1 MKEHGNIN
9 CRAREPPSTAG
20 LTSIGELDRPREKRS
35 CHRREEEQ
43 RATSPS
49 RFKVF
54 FLLLLINITLSQSSS
69 PLFPPH
75 TRGRQLPGG
84 NWRPQLSLSF
94 SSTQPPIPAKSF
106 THHLKPT
113 KRSHFS
119 HRAPVSLFLRPC
131 LSNSLT
137 HMLANAMT
145 RWPGV
150 GTPPL
155 PFPGLCNI
163 RIA

>member
-1 MKEHGNIN
+1 MVTLI
-9 CRAREPPSTAG
+9 A
-20 LTSIGELDRPREKRS
+20 ELGSRPAQRVLQALAS
-35 CHRREEEQ
+35 WTGHVRREVVIDEKK
-43 RATSPS
+43 RATSPL

-54 FLLLLINITLSQSSS
+54 FLLLLINITLSQRSS

-137 HMLANAMT
+137 HMLANDSVAR
-145 RWPGV
+145 RWY
-150 GTPPL
+150 TPSAL
-155 PFPGLCNI
+155 SRTLQY
-163 RIA
+163 